1 MIYLNKK
8 TYQID
13 PYDNEGE
20 LENDVWKM
28 RNQLFGNNRLYFDFK
43 KKIGTKGKTNNI
55 PDGYL
60 IDLSSST
67 NPKILI
73 VENELAIHGLK
84 HIAVQV
90 LEFSLSFETSKH
102 KVKGFLREAI
112 LKDKV
117 CIEILNEY
125 IQRYNFQNIDYLLD
139 KIIYNQADISVI
151 VVIDQLD
158 EDLEKALREKLKF
171 PIEILVLERYK
182 SDDGEKAY
190 KFEPYLADFMQYTD
204 KPTKA
209 ITGTDIEIIDT
220 IVVPAQEEGFKDTFL
235 GEDRWYAIRINTSM
249 IDKIK
254 YIAAYQVA
262 PVSAITHYA
271 EVSDI
276 ELWQETGKY
285 VVNFKNKAVT
295 LTNPV
300 KLISNGKVKALQNS
314 RYAVLEKI
322 KSAKTLDEAFL

>member
-1 MIYLNKK
+1 M
-8 TYQID
+8 
-13 PYDNEGE
+13 E
-20 LENDVWKM
+20 LPDQWSQV
-28 RNQLFGNNRLYFDFK
+28 D
-43 KKIGTKGKTNNI
+43 IGCWVA
-55 PDGYL
+55 
-60 IDLSSST
+60 
-67 NPKILI
+67 NPKY
-73 VENELAIHGLK
+73 ENELAIHGLK

-90 LEFSLSFETSKH
+90 LEFSLSFETSKQ

-112 LKDKV
+112 LKDKAY
-117 CIEILNEY
+117 IEILNEY
-125 IQRYNFQNIDYLLD
+125 IQKYNFQNIDFLLD
-139 KIIYNQADISVI
+139 KIIYNQTDISVI

-204 KPTKA
+204 KPTKT
-209 ITGTDIEIIDT
+209 ITGTDIEIVDT
-220 IVVPAQEEGFKDTFL
+220 IIVPAQEEGFKDTFL
-235 GEDRWYAIRINTSM
+235 GEDRWYAIRINTGM

-271 EVSDI
+271 EVSNI

-285 VVNFKNKAVT
+285 VKKKKNKAIT
-295 LTNPV
+295 LPTPV
-300 KLISNGKVKALQNS
+300 KLVPNGKVKALQNS
-314 RYAVLEKI
+314 RYAVLDKI
-322 KSAKTLDEAFL
+322 KSAKTLDEAF